1 MRSRYRANG
10 TLDIAA
16 ARDLRSKRTQWH
28 AWGALS
34 EQITLRNELW
44 ATWQRYKFS
53 AKEHRPSKVAPSDR
67 ASVPVERHASADFVL
82 MISIAQGQAGGSARL
97 LQAHLKSQVS
107 RRAGGR
113 AANEHGG
120 HRDFNSDAPPASL
133 AAGGYGG
140 PCRGS
145 RKPHQIPSRFAC
157 RRDAAI
163 WAAGSCQSALRSGD
177 LGRPMLRK
185 NIW

>member
-1 MRSRYRANG
+1 MYRANG

-28 AWGALS
+28 AWSALS
-34 EQITLRNELW
+34 EQIRLRNELW

-67 ASVPVERHASADFVL
+67 ASVPVERHASADLVS
-82 MISIAQGQAGGSARL
+82 MITIAQGQAGRSARL
-97 LQAHLKSQVS
+97 SDVNSSTSQVS
-107 RRAGGR
+107 RQAGGR

-120 HRDFNSDAPPASL
+120 HRDINSDASPASL

-163 WAAGSCQSALRSGD
+163 WAAGACRPASRSGD
-177 LGRPMLRK
+177 LGRRMLRK